1 MRVPF
6 TNASVNLA
14 GKPAKLGG
22 TLAGALGAVIL
33 IGGAILALTVGV
45 LVGSFVSVPGGLAIG
60 VALGFFAIV
69 AGLLLLYGGRSLW
82 RSGASREQS
91 TQERALFALASQ
103 HGWRLR
109 ADDVAE
115 ALDMTREQAD
125 AHLTALAKREIER
138 VTVELDDDGQ
148 IFYRFDADE
157 LSGWAARSRMRV
169 SPPYPMKTRVAA
181 PPAPVPEEFEEEE
194 ARIAA
199 PRRAAHSRA

>member
-1 MRVPF
+1 MRIPF

-14 GKPAKLGG
+14 GKPAKIGG
-22 TLAGALGAVIL
+22 TLAGALGAVVL

-45 LVGSFVSVPGGLAIG
+45 LVGSFVSVPGGLALG
-60 VALGFFAIV
+60 VALGFFAVV

-82 RSGASREQS
+82 RSGESREQS

-103 HGWRLR
+103 HGGTLR
-109 ADDVAE
+109 AADVAE
-115 ALDMTREQAD
+115 ALDMTLEQAD
-125 AHLTALAKREIER
+125 THLTDLAKREVER
-138 VTVELDDDGQ
+138 VTVELDDNGQ

-181 PPAPVPEEFEEEE
+181 PPAPVADEFEEEE
-194 ARIAA
+194 ARIGA
-199 PRRAAHSRA
+199 PRRTAHGRA